1 MVNMMFSTFMGQH
14 ARVYSSP
21 REAEYRR
28 SIFEVNLKEI
38 SEHNQMY
45 ATGHSKFR
53 MGVTRFADLTE
64 REFMRRFASADVGV
78 GQKMGGGKGVRR
90 DGNLLGGEGRRGEE
104 GERAS
109 EGVESATSVMVGGV
123 SGKGVYFEDL
133 HVKKSIENGVSG
145 KAVYFE
151 DLRADKKRDLLQSAS
166 LGSESHENTSKPH
179 PYITADL
186 YKQENLSSPNYS
198 NVSWLDNGYMTPI
211 ENQASC
217 GACYSFASVGAT
229 EVAYML
235 QIGKKTSKQIFS
247 KQEMVDCGPGTNYY
261 LKGCHGGVLSSAYSY
276 LDTFGIGLASDYP
289 YTASQSKCR
298 RDSVKRFLRTSQ
310 YTLMKTPKRDTLLNM
325 VAHNPTALA
334 IEVKPSYQHFTG
346 GYVDVKGPCG
356 FFFNHAIMAVGYDV
370 RPVDL
375 KYMLLKNTYGLEWG
389 EDGYM
394 KYLIGIGPSGM
405 CGFINDN
412 ASYPIM

>member
-1 MVNMMFSTFMGQH
+1 MVNLMFSKFMGHH
-14 ARVYSSP
+14 AKVYTSP

-28 SIFEVNLKEI
+28 SIFEANLKEI
-38 SEHNQMY
+38 SDHNHKY

-64 REFMRRFASADVGV
+64 AEFMRRFASADL
-78 GQKMGGGKGVRR
+78 GGRKNKNSENGVRAGG
-90 DGNLLGGEGRRGEE
+90 DLLGGTGRRKQQGQK
-104 GERAS
+104 AS
-109 EGVESATSVMVGGV
+109 EGVEPETSTMVGGV

-151 DLRADKKRDLLQSAS
+151 DLKAQTKRDLLQNANKAS
-166 LGSESHENTSKPH
+166 KPNSNKPKPH
-179 PYITADL
+179 PFITADL
-186 YKQENLSSPNYS
+186 YKQHNLSSPNYS
-198 NVSWLDNGYMTPI
+198 NISWLDKGYMTPI
-211 ENQASC
+211 ENQAAC
-217 GACYSFASVGAT
+217 GACYSFASVAAT

-235 QIGKKTSKQIFS
+235 QIGKKTNKQVFS

-276 LDTFGIGLASDYP
+276 LDTFGIGLANEYP
-289 YTASQSKCR
+289 YIASQSKCR

-310 YTLMKTPKRDTLLNM
+310 YTLMKTPKLDTLLDM

-370 RPVDL
+370 RPDEL

-394 KYLIGIGPSGM
+394 KYLVGIGPSGM